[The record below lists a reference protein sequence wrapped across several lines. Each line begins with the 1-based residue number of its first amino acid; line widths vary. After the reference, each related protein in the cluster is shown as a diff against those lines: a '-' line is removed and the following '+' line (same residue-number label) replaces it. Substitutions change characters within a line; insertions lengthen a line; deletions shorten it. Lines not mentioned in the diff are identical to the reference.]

1 MHCFLYQKG
10 PKTDLELF
18 LSDTMSIRTTK
29 LVASS
34 AFPFK
39 KMDFTPKS
47 TMQPCTDSQKSAKH
61 CFFVPKCCKFAA
73 STKKHIK
80 PFFAAPTSK
89 GYTKL
94 VTSSRFTFV
103 AMKCT
108 PNEMHTK
115 CTPNVQPSTGCE
127 KLKCTV
133 FGTEKGPK
141 TDTHLFFSDTM
152 SMETTKCVWG
162 NGL

>member
-47 TMQPCTDSQKSAKH
+47 TMQPCTECQKVQNTVLCTKMLQI
-61 CFFVPKCCKFAA
+61 CCKYEKAYKADF
-73 STKKHIK
+73 
-80 PFFAAPTSK
+80 
-89 GYTKL
+89 
-94 VTSSRFTFV
+94 R
-103 AMKCT
+103 CT
-108 PNEMHTK
+108 YEQGIH
-115 CTPNVQPSTGCE
+115 
-127 KLKCTV
+127 
-133 FGTEKGPK
+133 K
-141 TDTHLFFSDTM
+141 TCY
-152 SMETTKCVWG
+152 KQ
-162 NGL
+162 